1 MNEKNKLGSSG
12 IGGQAVM
19 EGIMMRNKE
28 DYAVAVRKS
37 DGSIEV
43 DVQKY
48 KGITSGKK
56 ILSLPFIRG
65 IFNFID
71 SMILGI
77 KTLTFSANLFEENE
91 EEEPDKFEEWLLN
104 KFGDRAEK
112 IIMGFTVA
120 LSVVIAVA
128 LFMILPLFI
137 STTGVA
143 SDGTEFV
150 KSWVLNW
157 DKVAQAKW
165 FALPKLMPVK
175 PVFDLR
181 AILPVLIMFIVT
193 AVETVGDISGVME
206 GGMSREA
213 TDQELSGG
221 VICDGIGSSIAALFG
236 VLPNTSFSQNVGLV
250 TMTKIVNR
258 FALACGAIFLII
270 CGLFPK
276 LAALV
281 SIMPQSVLGG
291 AAVIMFSSIVMSGI
305 QLITKEPLTA
315 RSMTIVSV
323 ALGLGY
329 GIGANSAILVQLPQ
343 AIQMICGESGIVP
356 AAFVAII
363 LNILLPKEKQ

>member
-137 STTGVA
+137 ADVMERYIPVINERHVPVIEGLVKIIIFIGYLLLISLMKDIQKTFMYHGAEHKCINCIENGKILNVENVRT
-143 SDGTEFV
+143 SSRFHKRCGTSFLLI
-150 KSWVLNW
+150 VL
-157 DKVAQAKW
+157 VISIVI
-165 FALPKLMPVK
+165 F
-175 PVFDLR
+175 
-181 AILPVLIMFIVT
+181 VLIRTDIVWLRYLIRILLIPVIAGISYEFIRK
-193 AVETVGDISGVME
+193 A
-206 GGMSREA
+206 
-213 TDQELSGG
+213 
-221 VICDGIGSSIAALFG
+221 GSSDNAIINALSK
-236 VLPNTSFSQNVGLV
+236 PGLW
-250 TMTKIVNR
+250 MQKIT
-258 FALACGAIFLII
+258 
-270 CGLFPK
+270 
-276 LAALV
+276 
-281 SIMPQSVLGG
+281 
-291 AAVIMFSSIVMSGI
+291 
-305 QLITKEPLTA
+305 TKEPDDD
-315 RSMTIVSV
+315 MIEV
-323 ALGLGY
+323 AIEAVEAVFDWEEYLRNN
-329 GIGANSAILVQLPQ
+329 GIELPQ
-343 AIQMICGESGIVP
+343 EKREEALPNEYEKVMTSSG
-356 AAFVAII
+356 F
-363 LNILLPKEKQ
+363 NWKY